1 MSNLISN
8 LRRRLQFGAPVIVVT
23 GLPRSGTSMVMRMLQ
38 AGGVAVTTDGE
49 RQADEDNPLGYF
61 EVERVK
67 RLAQEPDKSWL
78 SQSRGKAIKVISHL
92 LQSLPHDNY
101 YSVIL
106 CERDLGEVLK
116 SQNVMLQRRDQ
127 PNPIE
132 DAEAREHYERH
143 LAHIRIF
150 MKIKRN
156 MEFLPVRYDEAI
168 SNPRAFAERLNAFL
182 GGRLNV
188 DRMVEVVDSKL
199 YRNRKERAPV
209 ARASLSLIM
218 AAAALGAALVA
229 PDTAHAYVGPGA
241 GFALVGSFLALLAA
255 VASSILSLVLWP
267 IRFVLRW
274 RRRRKAMSRAS
285 ARRVVVLGLDG
296 LDPTLAEQWMAEG
309 HLPNLS
315 ALAKSGSFT
324 RLGTTYPAISPV
336 AWSSFMTGVDPAR
349 HNIFDFLDRDVRTY
363 KPRLSSS
370 DIRPAPRT
378 IRVGEWL
385 IPVGRPIIN
394 NMRKSKAFWRILG
407 EHGIPSNILR
417 VPLTFPPEKFAG
429 ALLSAMCIP
438 DLRGT
443 LAPVSPAPTARC
455 APKRNRWRSLSRS
468 VRSTRPS
475 RLAC

>member
-101 YSVIL
+101 YRVIL

-116 SQNVMLQRRDQ
+116 SQNVMLQRREQ

-132 DAEAREHYERH
+132 DAEARAHYERH

-168 SNPRAFAERLNAFL
+168 GSPRAFAERLNAFL

-209 ARASLSLIM
+209 ARASV
-218 AAAALGAALVA
+218 VA
-229 PDTAHAYVGPGA
+229 DHGG
-241 GFALVGSFLALLAA
+241 GGS
-255 VASSILSLVLWP
+255 
-267 IRFVLRW
+267 
-274 RRRRKAMSRAS
+274 RRRRSSHRIRPMHTSARVRAS
-285 ARRVVVLGLDG
+285 RWSDRSSHCW
-296 LDPTLAEQWMAEG
+296 PRW
-309 HLPNLS
+309 LPAFFLWCYGRS
-315 ALAKSGSFT
+315 ASC
-324 RLGTTYPAISPV
+324 
-336 AWSSFMTGVDPAR
+336 
-349 HNIFDFLDRDVRTY
+349 
-363 KPRLSSS
+363 
-370 DIRPAPRT
+370 
-378 IRVGEWL
+378 
-385 IPVGRPIIN
+385 
-394 NMRKSKAFWRILG
+394 
-407 EHGIPSNILR
+407 
-417 VPLTFPPEKFAG
+417 FAG
-429 ALLSAMCIP
+429 AGDA
-438 DLRGT
+438 
-443 LAPVSPAPTARC
+443 
-455 APKRNRWRSLSRS
+455 KR
-468 VRSTRPS
+468 
-475 RLAC
+475 